1 MKVLVPLVLALG
13 IATPA
18 GALEA
23 IGEIGANLDGEEL
36 NWQVL
41 RQDDGSAMVQITNI
55 GPLTM
60 IDLHALGDGSI
71 SIGLIFHGKPS
82 GDTPPAGL
90 TIDMRPDRG
99 ALAGAIWES
108 EEEPPQMSIDV
119 LDLEDEGRIQASFA
133 ATLCRRDV
141 PADCRAVEGRIDT
154 SLGAGL

>member
-1 MKVLVPLVLALG
+1 MKVLLSLVLCFG
-13 IATPA
+13 IVAPA

-23 IGEIGANLDGEEL
+23 IGEIRANLDDEEL

-41 RQDDGSAMVQITNI
+41 RQDDGSAMVQITDI

-82 GDTPPAGL
+82 RDTSPAGL

-99 ALAGAIWES
+99 AMAGTVWES
-108 EEEPPQMSIDV
+108 EDEPPRMQID
-119 LDLEDEGRIQASFA
+119 LLELAGEGRIRADFSA
-133 ATLCRRDV
+133 VLCRRD
-141 PADCRAVEGRIDT
+141 AADDCRNIQGRIDS
-154 SLGAGL
+154 SLGATP

>member
-1 MKVLVPLVLALG
+1 MKVLIPLVLTLG

-23 IGEIGANLDGEEL
+23 IGQIGANLDGEEL

-41 RQDDGSAMVQITNI
+41 RQDDGSAMVQITDI

-99 ALAGAIWES
+99 VLAGAVWES

-133 ATLCRRDV
+133 ATLCRRD
-141 PADCRAVEGRIDT
+141 ALDDCRDIEGRIDT
-154 SLGAGL
+154 SFGAGP

>member
-1 MKVLVPLVLALG
+1 MKVLVPLVLTLG
-13 IATPA
+13 SATTA

-23 IGEIGANLDGEEL
+23 IGEIEARLDGEEL

-41 RQDDGSAMVQITNI
+41 RQDDGSAMVQITDI

-90 TIDMRPDRG
+90 TIDIRPDRG
-99 ALAGAIWES
+99 ALTGAVWES
-108 EEEPPQMSIDV
+108 EDEPPQMSIDL
-119 LDLEDEGRIQASFA
+119 LDLEDEGRIRASFS
-133 ATLCRRDV
+133 ATLCRRD
-141 PADCRAVEGRIDT
+141 ASDDCRNVEGRIDT
-154 SLGAGL
+154 SLGAGP

>member
-18 GALEA
+18 GALDA

-36 NWQVL
+36 NWQVM
-41 RQDDGSAMVQITNI
+41 RQDDGSAMVQITDI

-60 IDLHALGDGSI
+60 IELHALGDGSI

-90 TIDMRPDRG
+90 TIDMPPDRG
-99 ALAGAIWES
+99 AMAGAVWES
-108 EEEPPQMSIDV
+108 EEEPPQMSIDL

-133 ATLCRRDV
+133 ATLCRRDA
-141 PADCRAVEGRIDT
+141 PDDCRDVEGRIDT
-154 SLGAGL
+154 SLGAGP

>member
-1 MKVLVPLVLALG
+1 MKVLVPLLLALG

-18 GALEA
+18 SALEA
-23 IGEIGANLDGEEL
+23 IGEIGAKLDGEEL

-41 RQDDGSAMVQITNI
+41 RQDDGSAMVQITDL

-60 IDLHALGDGSI
+60 IELHALGDGSI

-82 GDTPPAGL
+82 GDMPPAGL

-99 ALAGAIWES
+99 ALAGAVWES
-108 EEEPPQMSIDV
+108 EEEPPQMSIEL
-119 LDLEDEGRIQASFA
+119 LDLEDKGRIQASFA

-141 PADCRAVEGRIDT
+141 PDDCRDVQGRIDT
-154 SLGAGL
+154 SLGAAP

>member
-1 MKVLVPLVLALG
+1 MKVLVSLILSFG
-13 IATPA
+13 IAVPA

-23 IGEIGANLDGEEL
+23 IGEIRASLDGEEL

-41 RQDDGSAMVQITNI
+41 RQDDGSAMVQVTDI

-60 IDLHALGDGSI
+60 IDLHALGEGSI

-99 ALAGAIWES
+99 ALAGAVWES
-108 EEEPPQMSIDV
+108 EEGPPQMSIDL
-119 LDLEDEGRIQASFA
+119 LDLEDEGRIQASFSA
-133 ATLCRRDV
+133 NLCRRNAPD
-141 PADCRAVEGRIDT
+141 DCRHVEGRIDT
-154 SLGAGL
+154 LLGASP